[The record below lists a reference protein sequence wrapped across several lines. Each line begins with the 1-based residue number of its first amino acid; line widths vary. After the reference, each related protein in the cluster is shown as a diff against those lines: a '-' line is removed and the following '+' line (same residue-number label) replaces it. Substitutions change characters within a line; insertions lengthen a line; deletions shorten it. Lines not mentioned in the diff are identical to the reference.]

1 MSFRR
6 PPKEVPESTLPA
18 STVSLKDVLEVGAG
32 RGSRRLLPS
41 ANVAGVK
48 QVGDMF
54 QYEISK
60 EELRDL
66 LRFSSTLRT
75 TMTIQGNDGKT
86 VSYSKMKDDDV
97 FKSISVSITF
107 NNYMLAIP
115 ASTTKLKDRLFG
127 PLHATFKMMKNG
139 TGANH
144 SNVSVKWETR
154 IDESKHLKVGEM
166 VVNATNLN
174 EATNTLTVSI
184 YVEVQYNASGM
195 VSGLNLFCHD
205 NNWWF
210 DSNVRD
216 VQVQSISLY
225 GSWLAVVQTL

>member
-1 MSFRR
+1 M
-6 PPKEVPESTLPA
+6 
-18 STVSLKDVLEVGAG
+18 LEVGAG
-32 RGSRRLLPS
+32 RGSLHLLPS

-115 ASTTKLKDRLFG
+115 ASTTKLKDRLF
-127 PLHATFKMMKNG
+127 
-139 TGANH
+139 
-144 SNVSVKWETR
+144 
-154 IDESKHLKVGEM
+154 
-166 VVNATNLN
+166 
-174 EATNTLTVSI
+174 
-184 YVEVQYNASGM
+184 
-195 VSGLNLFCHD
+195 
-205 NNWWF
+205 
-210 DSNVRD
+210 
-216 VQVQSISLY
+216 
-225 GSWLAVVQTL
+225 